1 MILSI
6 RSKVLLLSLTLL
18 SVPYVG
24 YEYVREM
31 EIYLRENLET
41 SLKDSAK
48 AIASILNNKSDLF
61 NRSLLDT
68 VQADPF
74 TKLPDYPLRNAIQ
87 LDGNIE
93 DWRDI
98 IDNVKDYGEEHLL
111 YNNGTY
117 TPNSSRFQFVM
128 SKSKTHLF
136 ALFIVQ
142 DDKVIYRPSSGLN
155 VEQGDHIEIILQEPD
170 GRLYRH
176 LIPPTNEGW
185 VTGYK
190 ISSRNTYYIPDTDS
204 RIQAHWSITKKGYVV
219 EVRIPLQI
227 IGSDRMGFAVADVD
241 DTEERTLRSLIGTSA
256 IRNQD
261 ENKSIF
267 VYEPEAEN
275 ILTALGETAGR
286 RVWVLDQQ
294 RRVLA
299 KRGDLQRELGENP
312 LNAFFSL
319 LLPPNLEEFND
330 AHGDPERIEEGMEV
344 NKALQGEPEKRWRGT
359 KDEQVVIVSFAHP
372 IWVNKQVAGVVVV
385 EETSNRIQTL
395 QRQAIANL
403 FTKTL
408 LMFFFV
414 SLLLVFFATRLSFRL
429 RRLRNQAEAAIDNNG
444 RVTTTKI
451 GSTAKDEIGDLS
463 RSFSAILE
471 KLQQYNTYLE
481 GMSSRL
487 SHELR
492 TPIAVVRSSLENLE
506 QEVLDAEASIYIER
520 AKQGIDRL
528 STLITRLSEATRLE
542 QALQNVDREI
552 FDLSELVN
560 SCISGYRLAYPQ
572 QRFWAELTN
581 LPIFIDG
588 APDLIAQMLDKLV
601 SNAVDFSEPDAPIRI
616 ELQQE
621 RGMARLRVTNQ
632 GIPLPTDMQERIFES
647 MVSLRNH
654 GHKKEP
660 HLGLGLYMVRL
671 IVWYHGG
678 NVKAD
683 NNADEKGVIF
693 TVHLPTKVTEL
704 LVN

>member
-1 MILSI
+1 MTLSI
-6 RSKVLLLSLTLL
+6 RSKVLLLSLSLL

-48 AIASILNNKSDLF
+48 AIASVLNDKPDLF
-61 NRSLLDT
+61 NRTLLDT

-74 TKLPDYPLRNAIQ
+74 IKLPEYSLRNSIQ
-87 LDGNIE
+87 LDGNID
-93 DWRDI
+93 DWREV
-98 IDNVKDYGEEHLL
+98 IDYIKEYDDNYLL
-111 YNNGTY
+111 YSH
-117 TPNSSRFQFVM
+117 SSYMPYSSSFQLILSR
-128 SKSKTHLF
+128 SKSHLF
-136 ALFIVQ
+136 ALFIVR
-142 DDKVIYRPSSGLN
+142 DDKIIYRPSSGVN
-155 VEQGDHIEIILQEPD
+155 VEQGDHIEIVLQEID
-170 GRLYRH
+170 GRFYRH
-176 LIPPTNEGW
+176 LIPPTNDGW

-190 ISSRNTYYIPDTDS
+190 VSNRGTYYIPDTDS
-204 RIQAHWSITKKGYVV
+204 RIQAHWSVTKAGYVV

-227 IGSDRMGFAVADVD
+227 LSGERMGFAVADVD
-241 DTEERTLRSLIGTSA
+241 DNNERVLRSVIGTSA
-256 IRNQD
+256 IRYRD
-261 ENKSIF
+261 ENKSRF
-267 VYEPEAEN
+267 VYEPEAEG

-299 KRGDLQRELGENP
+299 KRGDLQRDLGENP
-312 LNAFFSL
+312 LNSFFSL
-319 LLPPNLEEFND
+319 LLPSNLEEFNE
-330 AHGDPERIEEGMEV
+330 AHDNNPERIEEGIEV
-344 NKALQGEPEKRWRGT
+344 NKALLGEPEKRWRGT

-372 IWVNKQVAGVVVV
+372 VWVNKQVAGVVVV

-414 SLLLVFFATRLSFRL
+414 ALLLVFFATRLSFRL

-506 QEVLDAEASIYIER
+506 QEILDKEAAIYIER

-542 QALQNVDREI
+542 QALQNVERES
-552 FDLSELVN
+552 FDLTELVN

-572 QRFWAELTN
+572 QRFWAELITYP
-581 LPIFIDG
+581 LSIDG

-601 SNAVDFSEPDAPIRI
+601 SNAVDFSDPDIPVRI

-621 RGMARLRVTNQ
+621 RNTARLRVINQ
-632 GIPLPTDMQERIFES
+632 GTPLPLDMQERIFES

-654 GHKKEP
+654 AHKKEP

-678 NVKAD
+678 SVKAE
-683 NNADEKGVIF
+683 NQDEKMVAF
-693 TVHLPTKVTEL
+693 TVNLPLKPTEL
-704 LVN
+704 LIN